1 MDAMN
6 LTGCSEMSST
16 YTFLVTVQEE
26 ENKIPHLVDEYF
38 LRDYLWAIIESRNE
52 VAVLSIVRDY

>member
-1 MDAMN
+1 M
-6 LTGCSEMSST
+6 TST

-26 ENKIPHLVDEYF
+26 ENKIPHLVDEHF